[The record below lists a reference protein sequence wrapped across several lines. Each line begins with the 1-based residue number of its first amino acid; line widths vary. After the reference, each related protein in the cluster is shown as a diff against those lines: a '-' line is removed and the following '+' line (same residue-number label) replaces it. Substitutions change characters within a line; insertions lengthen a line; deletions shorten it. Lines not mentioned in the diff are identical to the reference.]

1 LAIASDFA
9 TKNTDKRFAA
19 SLRISCPMARKF
31 WYCLMLG
38 GSVNSDLNWQIS
50 VIAIEK
56 MIFASTLFLFL
67 FLPITLA
74 GYFLISPKLLH
85 LRNIFLLVMSLI
97 FYAWGEPVYVFLMI
111 GSILMN
117 YLAGLMLHL
126 SRQKILK
133 FISENQILFLSIVSN
148 LGLLFYFKYI
158 NFFINNLNLVLQ
170 NFAIPPIVY
179 AQVSLPIGI
188 SFFTFQAMSYVI
200 DVYRRETDVQLNP
213 IDCGLYVS
221 LFPQLIAGPIV
232 RYHDVAQQIMART
245 VTRLQFSSGIQRFV
259 FGLAKKTMLANPL
272 GEVADKI
279 FAVPIDQVTT
289 GMAWL
294 GIACYTLQ
302 VYFDFSG
309 YSDMA
314 IGLGRLFGFEFL
326 ENFNY
331 PYIAK
336 SMRDFWR
343 RWHISLST
351 WFRDYLYI
359 PMGGNRGSSF
369 RTYLNLWIVFLLC
382 GLWHGASW
390 NFVIWGALHGG
401 ALVIERL
408 GWHKYLDRLWFPL
421 RHLYTLLIVMIGW
434 VFFRSESLSHAI
446 HYLASMFGIIH
457 VDNVKYSVLFYCD
470 QKALST
476 LILGSI
482 LATPI
487 ARWVFMQVQ
496 KIIFYSKFTY
506 LQPILY
512 ASYYFLLVSLFM
524 ISAASLAAGTYNPF
538 IYYRF

>member
-1 LAIASDFA
+1 
-9 TKNTDKRFAA
+9 
-19 SLRISCPMARKF
+19 
-31 WYCLMLG
+31 
-38 GSVNSDLNWQIS
+38 
-50 VIAIEK
+50 
-56 MIFASTLFLFL
+56 
-67 FLPITLA
+67 
-74 GYFLISPKLLH
+74 
-85 LRNIFLLVMSLI
+85 
-97 FYAWGEPVYVFLMI
+97 
-111 GSILMN
+111 
-117 YLAGLMLHL
+117 
-126 SRQKILK
+126 
-133 FISENQILFLSIVSN
+133 
-148 LGLLFYFKYI
+148 
-158 NFFINNLNLVLQ
+158 
-170 NFAIPPIVY
+170 
-179 AQVSLPIGI
+179 
-188 SFFTFQAMSYVI
+188 MSYVI

-408 GWHKYLDRLWFPL
+408 GWHKYLDRLWFTL

>member
-1 LAIASDFA
+1 
-9 TKNTDKRFAA
+9 
-19 SLRISCPMARKF
+19 
-31 WYCLMLG
+31 
-38 GSVNSDLNWQIS
+38 
-50 VIAIEK
+50 

-117 YLAGLMLHL
+117 YLAGVMLHL

-133 FISENQILFLSIVSN
+133 SINESQILFLSIVSN

-158 NFFINNLNLVLQ
+158 NFFINNLNLLLQ
-170 NFAIPPIVY
+170 NLSIPPIVY
-179 AQVSLPIGI
+179 AQISLPVGI

-245 VTRLQFSSGIQRFV
+245 VTRLQFSSGIQRFI

-279 FAVPIDQVTT
+279 FAVPIDEVTT

-408 GWHKYLDRLWFPL
+408 GWHKYLDRLWVPL

-434 VFFRSESLSHAI
+434 VFFRSESLSQAI
-446 HYLASMFGIIH
+446 QYLGSMVGITNASG
-457 VDNVKYSVLFYCD
+457 VKYY
-470 QKALST
+470 T
-476 LILGSI
+476 LLYFDLKILVI
-482 LATPI
+482 LIMGIAIAMPI
-487 ARWVFMQVQ
+487 ASWLGFQLKKRSNTSRFSALRPAIYTGHYV
-496 KIIFYSKFTY
+496 
-506 LQPILY
+506 
-512 ASYYFLLVSLFM
+512 LLVSLFLF
-524 ISAASLAAGTYNPF
+524 SAASLASGTYNPF

>member
-1 LAIASDFA
+1 
-9 TKNTDKRFAA
+9 
-19 SLRISCPMARKF
+19 
-31 WYCLMLG
+31 
-38 GSVNSDLNWQIS
+38 
-50 VIAIEK
+50 
-56 MIFASTLFLFL
+56 MIFASALFLFL
-67 FLPITLA
+67 FLPIALA
-74 GYFLISPKLLH
+74 GYFLISSKLLY
-85 LRNIFLLVMSLI
+85 LRNIFLLIMSLI

-111 GSILMN
+111 ASIGMN
-117 YLAGLMLHL
+117 YIAGLMLHL
-126 SRQKILK
+126 HRQKSLV
-133 FISENQILFLSIVSN
+133 FIQEKQIISIAIISN
-148 LGLLFYFKYI
+148 LGLLFYFKYA
-158 NFFINNLNLVLQ
+158 NFFIDNLNAVLQ
-170 NFAIPPIVY
+170 NLAIPAIAYSHVP
-179 AQVSLPIGI
+179 LPMGI
-188 SFFTFQAMSYVI
+188 SFFTFHAISYVI
-200 DVYRRETDVQLNP
+200 DVYRKETNAQLDP
-213 IDCGLYVS
+213 INCGLYLS

-232 RYHDVAQQIMART
+232 RYHDVSKQIVSRT
-245 VTRLQFSSGIQRFV
+245 VTRPQLSSGIQRFI

-279 FAVPIDQVTT
+279 FAVPVHDVTT

-314 IGLGRLFGFEFL
+314 IGLGRMFGFEFL

-331 PYIAK
+331 PYIAQ

-359 PMGGNRGSSF
+359 PIGGNRGSSL

-390 NFVIWGALHGG
+390 NFVIWGALHG
-401 ALVIERL
+401 ASLVIERMGL
-408 GWHKYLDRLWFPL
+408 YKYIDRLWRPL
-421 RHLYTLLIVMIGW
+421 QHLYTLLIVMIGW

-446 HYLASMFGIIH
+446 AYLGSMIG
-457 VDNVKYSVLFYCD
+457 VTDADGVKYFTLLYFD
-470 QKALST
+470 LKT
-476 LILGSI
+476 LINLIMGCM

-487 ARWVFMQVQ
+487 AGWVAIQLQ
-496 KIIFYSKFTY
+496 KRIISPKFSH
-506 LQPILY
+506 LQPILHGG
-512 ASYYFLLVSLFM
+512 YYSLLVSLFL